1 MGKTERRRESI
12 KIRKIAA
19 LSLISFI
26 SLNLTASYAWWWL
39 YPGAQVIDIGRL
51 EQSIQVTAQALLT
64 AQQTLQNY
72 QNKLTSLLPTTV
84 LGGVDVTRQ
93 SAHTKENEVLT
104 SLTGPMNQSSQQA
117 TNPSPDQDN
126 SASAWKVFLGP
137 ADANLSGN
145 ATALQNAAMRRVAT
159 NANYDAFNVMRM
171 QNDNLQTIGT
181 EINQLAGVVESGNLG
196 QRQVAI
202 AERVLI
208 TKMMMNNL
216 YAEVATDIATETKT
230 KEEITKKMI
239 GIRQMRYLQMGVYD
253 PYNRTTQDNTVY
265 PATTAIGYPRF

>member
-1 MGKTERRRESI
+1 M
-12 KIRKIAA
+12 A

-26 SLNLTASYAWWWL
+26 SLELTASYAWWWL

-51 EQSIQVTAQALLT
+51 ERSIQVTAQALLT

-84 LGGVDVTRQ
+84 LGGVDATLQSVHTR
-93 SAHTKENEVLT
+93 ENEVLS
-104 SLTGPMNQSSQQA
+104 SLTGPMNQNQQA
-117 TNPSPDQDN
+117 VNPSPDQDN
-126 SASAWKVFLGP
+126 STSAWKVFLTP

-145 ATALQNAAMRRVAT
+145 ATALQNAAMGSVAT
-159 NANYDAFNVMRM
+159 NANYDALTVMRM

-196 QRQVAI
+196 QRQVTM
-202 AERVLI
+202 AERALI
-208 TKMMMNNL
+208 TKMMVNNL

-230 KEEITKKMI
+230 KEEIRKKMI